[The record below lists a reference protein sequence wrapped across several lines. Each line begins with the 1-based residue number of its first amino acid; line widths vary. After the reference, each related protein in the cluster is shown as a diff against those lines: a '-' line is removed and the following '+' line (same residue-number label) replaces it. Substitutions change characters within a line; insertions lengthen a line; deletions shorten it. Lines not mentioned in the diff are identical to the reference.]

1 MLKTTEEKYKRLKK
15 WREDNCD
22 EVDEDEFIQRVVKV
36 KKKIDL
42 LEIMEEK
49 YKRLKKWP
57 KDSFVGVSGD
67 EFDER
72 QKIEARYRNF
82 AGLVLPNK
90 NFVVDKK
97 LFSGTLFYPACYD
110 YAIFTGGVTFKGGNS
125 KDENLGI
132 GHQFHGTK
140 FQGEFRFDADC
151 TFGHDFPFAS
161 AIIPS
166 GSVFTFGANK
176 KITFKQSK
184 TGSIIKEPFAALN
197 IADGG
202 GFRFFHC
209 SFPEGFTLKSLN
221 LKSSYFQGS
230 HIENIRFINCEFE
243 EKTGPLRTIFADENR
258 QGLTKKDFGELA
270 VMYQLMKKSFE
281 DQKDYQTA
289 GKFYVSEMVFR
300 QKEATGVK
308 KFVLSAYGFL
318 AGYGESVWR
327 TGFFLLF
334 CLLISIALYYFSID
348 SLIQAKKIIF
358 GYCITLYYFSPDS
371 LIQAAEAAFSNFLL
385 FKKSETI
392 AIDDASSRLFLLF
405 ASVASRLLFIISGF
419 LFINAI
425 RRRLRRS

>member
-1 MLKTTEEKYKRLKK
+1 MLIVSLKK
-15 WREDNCD
+15 
-22 EVDEDEFIQRVVKV
+22 
-36 KKKIDL
+36 
-42 LEIMEEK
+42 
-49 YKRLKKWP
+49 
-57 KDSFVGVSGD
+57 
-67 EFDER
+67 
-72 QKIEARYRNF
+72 
-82 AGLVLPNK
+82 
-90 NFVVDKK
+90 
-97 LFSGTLFYPACYD
+97 
-110 YAIFTGGVTFKGGNS
+110 
-125 KDENLGI
+125 
-132 GHQFHGTK
+132 
-140 FQGEFRFDADC
+140 
-151 TFGHDFPFAS
+151 
-161 AIIPS
+161 
-166 GSVFTFGANK
+166 NK
-176 KITFKQSK
+176 K
-184 TGSIIKEPFAALN
+184 GPWGL
-197 IADGG
+197 
-202 GFRFFHC
+202 
-209 SFPEGFTLKSLN
+209 
-221 LKSSYFQGS
+221 
-230 HIENIRFINCEFE
+230 CE
-243 EKTGPLRTIFADENR
+243 LIFADED
-258 QGLTKKDFGELA
+258 QKKVTKSSQKIKQFLMVGSLA

-392 AIDDASSRLFLLF
+392 AVDDASSRLFLLF